1 MMPNNYLSLDDFFY
15 AAQNIN
21 LTTVFIPKYLQV
33 NTHEYDDKNLSK
45 ILFNHCIFLWNK
57 QINPSSFLNN

>member
-1 MMPNNYLSLDDFFY
+1 
-15 AAQNIN
+15 
-21 LTTVFIPKYLQV
+21 
-33 NTHEYDDKNLSK
+33 LSK